1 MILGDDEIE
10 EQEQEVGDADN
21 GEEEE
26 GVVMITLGQY
36 AYPNCKWNSFCIDY
50 GLIIN
55 YGWLYMTV
63 YHLLGDKW
71 TIPWFDCNCILF
83 WGS

>member
-36 AYPNCKWNSFCIDY
+36 AYPNCK
-50 GLIIN
+50 
-55 YGWLYMTV
+55 
-63 YHLLGDKW
+63 
-71 TIPWFDCNCILF
+71 
-83 WGS
+83 